1 MVESAAGSLAEELG
15 VKGIQETTDTSV
27 TFTDKGSREN
37 PAAMN
42 EMGKVYLYNAIS
54 DQYEQVGLTVTG
66 ITDGDEATEYV
77 DQLLNAENSY
87 YSFPAL
93 KNYEEYRI
101 VNYDLYLPSD
111 FSDEEYG
118 VYAPSAMMSVVSKD
132 DDWLTYNEP
141 ELLCSYLRSLRG
153 FKQLSSRRHRS
164 LPVRDRY
171 AEGPHRI

>member
-1 MVESAAGSLAEELG
+1 M
-15 VKGIQETTDTSV
+15 
-27 TFTDKGSREN
+27 
-37 PAAMN
+37 
-42 EMGKVYLYNAIS
+42 
-54 DQYEQVGLTVTG
+54 
-66 ITDGDEATEYV
+66 

-132 DDWLTYNEP
+132 DDWLTYNDQSYYAATYGLYEDSNSYHP
-141 ELLCSYLRSLRG
+141 GDTVHCQCVIVMPKDLTEYELE
-153 FKQLSSRRHRS
+153 F
-164 LPVRDRY
+164 
-171 AEGPHRI
+171 GPYGLDSFYVAIQ

>member
-1 MVESAAGSLAEELG
+1 MVLSYRCSQYNAISEIAYPEDLPTEETSGEEPEAIQDEEVDTEEVSEAGEDELVSEAGQMVESAAGSLAEELG

-87 YSFPAL
+87 
-93 KNYEEYRI
+93 
-101 VNYDLYLPSD
+101 
-111 FSDEEYG
+111 
-118 VYAPSAMMSVVSKD
+118 
-132 DDWLTYNEP
+132 
-141 ELLCSYLRSLRG
+141 
-153 FKQLSSRRHRS
+153 
-164 LPVRDRY
+164 
-171 AEGPHRI
+171 